1 MPNNLINYAYALFSS
16 VENNNDK
23 QNIFLQNIK
32 LIDIMLS
39 LEEIRLFID
48 KNFYNKKMIKNFF
61 KEICFALKVDN
72 YVIYWL
78 WVIIDND
85 DLNHF
90 KKICQATKEYYFS
103 INKFINV
110 DVFSSFILSK
120 QDVNIIDSFFKKL
133 LKKKI
138 FLNIHHDPNLF
149 CGIKIKFLNKT
160 YDNSIKAKLNVL
172 RNKLLFSNNEYE

>member
-1 MPNNLINYAYALFSS
+1 MMNNSINYAYALFSS
-16 VENNNDK
+16 SKNNNDK

-32 LIDIMLS
+32 LIDIVLS
-39 LEEIRLFID
+39 LKQMQLFIK
-48 KNFYNKKMIKNFF
+48 KNCYNKKMIKKFF
-61 KEICFALKVDN
+61 KEICITLKIDN

-78 WVIIDND
+78 WVIIDNN

-90 KKICQATKEYYFS
+90 KKIYQASKEYYLL
-103 INKFINV
+103 INKFISV

-120 QDVNIIDSFFKKL
+120 QDVNAIDSFFKKL

-138 FLNIHHDPNLF
+138 ILNIYHDPNLF

-160 YDNSIKAKLNVL
+160 YDNSIKAKLSIL
-172 RNKLLFSNNEYE
+172 RNKLLSSNNEYE